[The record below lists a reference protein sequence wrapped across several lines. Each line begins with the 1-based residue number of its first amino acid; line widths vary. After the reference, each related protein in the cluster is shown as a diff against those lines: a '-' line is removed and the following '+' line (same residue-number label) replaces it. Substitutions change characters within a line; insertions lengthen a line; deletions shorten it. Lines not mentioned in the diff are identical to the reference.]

1 MSIRCGRVVQTLLH
15 ARGYLDTKIAS
26 RNIPVAPLPVW
37 VATACVGRTFLSDA
51 FDLSVALWTSHT
63 LWAAT
68 SRVGRTFLSG
78 AFDLSVA
85 LWTSHTLWV
94 ATSCVGRTFLSDA
107 FDVSVA
113 LWTSHTLWVALPVW
127 VGHSCPTP
135 LILSYSGTVPSL
147 VEPERF
153 TQAQMFTRHRSL
165 YG

>member
-1 MSIRCGRVVQTLLH
+1 VGRT
-15 ARGYLDTKIAS
+15 AR
-26 RNIPVAPLPVW
+26 
-37 VATACVGRTFLSDA
+37 VGRTFLSD
-51 FDLSVALWTSHT
+51 
-63 LWAAT
+63 
-68 SRVGRTFLSG
+68 

-107 FDVSVA
+107 FDLYVALSTSHTLWAATAFVGRTFLSDAFDLSVA
-113 LWTSHTLWVALPVW
+113 LWTSPCGSPLPVW

-135 LILSYSGTVPSL
+135 FILSYSGTVPSL